1 MAMSRADAGWPSG
14 DHPGS
19 DPVHTRPGLLGRLFH
34 ETAEAMAVVGLP
46 EGRVLEVNEAFVA
59 LSEISHD
66 ELVGAS
72 SFDLGLWADLGD
84 EGTAR
89 ATLCDRNW
97 IEDLM
102 AAIVTDTHIVS
113 MRISAEIIAGSG
125 GDDPIVLV
133 RATVPGAFTHSSERF
148 RVLRDAEAR
157 YRSLVEQLPAIVYTQ
172 VADRNASAPYRDVYV
187 SRRTEEK
194 LGYSA
199 AEWQADP
206 LLWRKL
212 TYIEDLDSVLREQRL
227 TDDGSAPFSSVYRM
241 VARDGRVLWFRDDAV
256 LVPDPETGL
265 ATWKGVMLDIT
276 EQKHAEEQ
284 RLEAEARY
292 RALVE
297 RLPAIVYH
305 SEFSTEGAW
314 LYVSPQVEEIFG
326 MTPQE
331 WMDHPHPMASFCH
344 PDDIARVRDTEEHS
358 RVTGEMFRADYRM
371 RTPSTDGWRWFHD
384 EAAVVRGEDGRPL
397 HMLGVMFDLTQ
408 RKQAEDAVRE
418 ALGREKKASDRL
430 RVLDILKNT
439 LLHTLSHD
447 LKTPLTAIH
456 TAAATIDQLGHELSE
471 DQHRD
476 LLRTIMTRARKMDEL
491 LSDLLD
497 LDRLDRGIIEP
508 RLEDEDLGDLVR
520 RVVEDS
526 DAVGGRPVHIDADPL
541 TIPVDRTKVERIL
554 ENLLSNV
561 ARHTPRGT
569 PVWISVVGLEDGAV
583 IMVDDEGQG
592 VSDDL
597 KAAVFDEFRRGP
609 DAREGGSGI
618 GLSLVA
624 RFASLHGGR
633 AWVEDRP
640 GGGSSFRVF
649 LAASRPDERRDG
661 QSTISG

>member
-1 MAMSRADAGWPSG
+1 MAMSRADAGRPNG
-14 DHPGS
+14 GHPGS
-19 DPVHTRPGLLGRLFH
+19 DPVPMRPGLLARLFR

-46 EGRVLEVNEAFVA
+46 GGRVLDVNDAFVV
-59 LSEISHD
+59 LSEMSRD

-89 ATLCDRNW
+89 ATLCDRTW

-102 AAIVTDTHIVS
+102 ATIVTDTRIVS
-113 MRISAEIIAGSG
+113 MKISAEMIAGSE
-125 GDDPIVLV
+125 DDDAIVLV
-133 RATVPGAFTHSSERF
+133 RATEPGGFAHSSERF

-172 VADRNASAPYRDVYV
+172 VADGDASAPYRDVYV
-187 SRRTEEK
+187 SRPTEEK

-199 AEWQADP
+199 AEWHADP

-212 TYIEDLDSVLREQRL
+212 TYIQDLDSVLREQRL
-227 TDDGSAPFSSVYRM
+227 ADEGGASFSSVYRM

-265 ATWKGVMLDIT
+265 AIWKGVMLDIT

-305 SEFSTEGAW
+305 SEFSTDGAW

-344 PDDIARVRDTEEHS
+344 PDDIERVRQIEDHS
-358 RVTGEMFRADYRM
+358 HVTGEMFRAEYRM

-384 EAAVVRGEDGRPL
+384 EAAVVRDDDGRPL
-397 HMLGVMFDLTQ
+397 HMLGVMFDMTQ
-408 RKQAEDAVRE
+408 RKQTEDAVRE
-418 ALGREKKASDRL
+418 ALAREKKASDRL

-456 TAAATIDQLGHELSE
+456 AAAATIDQLGHELSE
-471 DQHRD
+471 DQHGD

-508 RLEDEDLGDLVR
+508 RLEDEDLGELVR
-520 RVVEDS
+520 RVVEEC
-526 DAVGGRPVHIDADPL
+526 DAIGGRPVEIDAAPL

-569 PVWISVVGLEDGAV
+569 PVRIAVVGAEGGSIITV
-583 IMVDDEGQG
+583 EDEGPG

-597 KAAVFDEFRRGP
+597 KAAVFEEFRRGP

-649 LAASRPDERRDG
+649 LAGSQPDEGRDARRTG
-661 QSTISG
+661 SG

>member
-1 MAMSRADAGWPSG
+1 M
-14 DHPGS
+14 
-19 DPVHTRPGLLGRLFH
+19 RPGLLARLFR

-46 EGRVLEVNEAFVA
+46 EGRVLDVNEAFVL
-59 LSEISHD
+59 LSEISRD

-89 ATLCDRNW
+89 TTLCDRTW

-102 AAIVTDTHIVS
+102 ATIVTDTHIVS
-113 MRISAEIIAGSG
+113 MKISAEMIAGSG
-125 GDDPIVLV
+125 ENDDAIILV
-133 RATVPGAFTHSSERF
+133 RATEPGAFAHSSERF

-172 VADRNASAPYRDVYV
+172 VADGDLSAPYRDVYV
-187 SRRTEEK
+187 GRRTEEK
-194 LGYSA
+194 LGYTA
-199 AEWQADP
+199 AEWHADP

-212 TYIEDLDSVLREQRL
+212 TYIQDLDSVLREQRQA
-227 TDDGSAPFSSVYRM
+227 DEGGASFSNVYRM

-265 ATWKGVMLDIT
+265 ASWKGVMLDIT

-305 SEFSTEGAW
+305 SEFSTDGAW
-314 LYVSPQVEEIFG
+314 LYVSPQVEEMFG
-326 MTPQE
+326 MAPQE

-344 PDDIARVRDTEEHS
+344 PDDIERVREIEEHS
-358 RVTGEMFRADYRM
+358 HVTGEMFRAEYRM

-384 EAAVVRGEDGRPL
+384 EAAVVRDDDGRPL
-397 HMLGVMFDLTQ
+397 HMLGVMFDMTQ

-471 DQHRD
+471 NQHKD

-508 RLEDEDLGDLVR
+508 RLEDEDLGDLVA
-520 RVVEDS
+520 RVVEEC
-526 DAVGGRPVHIDADPL
+526 DAIGGRPVEIDADPL
-541 TIPVDRTKVERIL
+541 TIAVDRTKVERIL

-569 PVWISVVGLEDGAV
+569 PVRIAVVGARDGA
-583 IMVDDEGQG
+583 IITVDDEGPG

-597 KAAVFDEFRRGP
+597 KAAVFEEFRRGP

-649 LAASRPDERRDG
+649 LAASRPDERRDAQPTDPG
-661 QSTISG
+661 

>member
-1 MAMSRADAGWPSG
+1 M
-14 DHPGS
+14 
-19 DPVHTRPGLLGRLFH
+19 RPGLLARLFR
-34 ETAEAMAVVGLP
+34 ETAEAMAVVALP
-46 EGRVLEVNEAFVA
+46 GGRLLDVNEAFVG
-59 LSEISHD
+59 LSEIPRD

-89 ATLCDRNW
+89 ATLCDRTW

-102 AAIVTDTHIVS
+102 ATMVTDNRVVS
-113 MRISAEIIAGSG
+113 MKISAEIIAGSG
-125 GDDPIVLV
+125 DDDSIVLV
-133 RATVPGAFTHSSERF
+133 RATEPGAFARSSDRF
-148 RVLRDAEAR
+148 RVLREAEAR

-172 VADRNASAPYRDVYV
+172 VAQADGPTPHRDVYV
-187 SRRTEEK
+187 SRGTEEK
-194 LGYSA
+194 LGYTA

-206 LLWRKL
+206 LLWQKL
-212 TYIEDLDSVLREQRL
+212 TYIEDLDVVLGEHRQSDEN
-227 TDDGSAPFSSVYRM
+227 GAPFSSVYRM

-256 LVPDPETGL
+256 LVQDPETGL

-276 EQKHAEEQ
+276 EQKYAEEQ

-305 SEFSTEGAW
+305 SEFSTDGAW

-331 WMDHPHPMASFCH
+331 WMDHPHPMATFCH
-344 PDDIARVRDTEEHS
+344 PDDIERVRATEERSH
-358 RVTGEMFRADYRM
+358 VTGEMFRAEYRM

-384 EAAVVRGEDGRPL
+384 EAAVVRDEDGRPL
-397 HMLGVMFDLTQ
+397 HMLGVMFDMTQ

-456 TAAATIDQLGHELSE
+456 AAAATIDQLGDQLSA

-476 LLRTIMTRARKMDEL
+476 LLRTIMARARKMDEL

-508 RLEDEDLGDLVR
+508 RLEDEDLGGLVR
-520 RVVEDS
+520 RVVEDC
-526 DAVGGRPVHIDADPL
+526 DAVADRPVQIDADAL

-569 PVWISVVGLEDGAV
+569 PVRVAVVGAEDGAI
-583 IMVDDEGQG
+583 IMVDDEGPG
-592 VSDDL
+592 VSDAL
-597 KAAVFDEFRRGP
+597 KDAVFEEFRRGP

-649 LAASRPDERRDG
+649 LAASLPDARRDAQPTG
-661 QSTISG
+661 SG